1 MRYLLFL
8 SFLTCIHLSEVR
20 SQSTIDS
27 TGLPGDHF
35 SLEAAL
41 DIFKKSSNPEEFEK
55 KLNQEN
61 NKINNLD
68 LNDDGDVDYVRVE
81 DHHEGDVHAIVLR
94 VPVSD
99 NEHQD
104 IAVIEIE
111 KITADSAVL
120 QIIGDE
126 DIYGETTIVEPVV
139 IENGSGKGGP
149 SISDETLGLVVNVW
163 FGYPCVRYVYRPS
176 YVAYVS
182 PWRWHHYPRW
192 WRPWRPV
199 RWGLYVS
206 WWRPLRV
213 HYHVVQTHRVVRAH
227 RIYTPVRRTSVTVV
241 QRNQPVLNQFRAN
254 RKPGVTTKSTTTTT
268 LVKGKRGTAVSRE
281 QTSKVAKT
289 GRDGT
294 TRKTE
299 VTRKTGAVKTDK
311 GVVAGRKTTKK
322 GSVKNGK
329 VKKTKQQST
338 TTKVGRSKGG
348 KKAGAKRTTK
358 RSRSVRRKN

>member
-1 MRYLLFL
+1 MRYLF
-8 SFLTCIHLSEVR
+8 FLTVLICFQLPGTFG
-20 SQSTIDS
+20 QSIIDS

-41 DIFKKSSNPEEFEK
+41 DIFKKSSTPEEFEK
-55 KLNQEN
+55 KLNEQN

-68 LNDDGDVDYVRVE
+68 LNGDGNVDYVRVE
-81 DHHEGDVHAIVLR
+81 DHHEGDVHAIVLQ
-94 VPVSD
+94 VPV
-99 NEHQD
+99 NEEEHQD

-111 KITADSAVL
+111 KVNADSAVL
-120 QIIGDE
+120 QIVGDE
-126 DIYGETTIVEPVV
+126 DIYGESTIVEPAV
-139 IENGSGKGGP
+139 IEKDQGKGGP
-149 SISDETLGLVVNVW
+149 SMIDESFGLVVNVW
-163 FGYPCVRYVYRPS
+163 FGYPCVRYIYRPS

-182 PWRWHHYPRW
+182 PWRWYHYPRW
-192 WRPWRPV
+192 WKPWRPV

-213 HYHVVQTHRVVRAH
+213 HYHVVPTHRVVRAH

-241 QRNQPVLNQFRAN
+241 QRNQPVLNRYRAN

-268 LVKGKRGTAVSRE
+268 VVKGRKGTAVSRK

-289 GRDGT
+289 GKDGT
-294 TRKTE
+294 TKKVG

-322 GSVKNGK
+322 GSVKKGK
-329 VKKTKQQST
+329 VKKTKQKST

-358 RSRSVRRKN
+358 RSKTVKRKN